1 MAECPKYITYR
12 KVKETETEV
21 LYEQFLPQTNADRIR
36 MMSDEELAEVISNL
50 GDCDTCYLYHK
61 GCNINISCKD
71 AVLEWLKKESE

>member
-36 MMSDEELAEVISNL
+36 MMTVEELAEFLDIVF
-50 GDCDTCYLYHK
+50 DPWCDARCK
-61 GCNINISCKD
+61 NGVEISCQD
-71 AVLEWLKKESE
+71 CILEWLKKESE